1 MILLKANV
9 AKMVTQMLFP
19 KTIQSFQNTQKH
31 VIKDTLF
38 DMIHSDGISV
48 SSVDLIFGHYFIYV
62 LLGEGMLAP
71 VFLYEKRISY
81 KQSQTNGLP
90 RLHFCQC
97 DNIQTDFNPTNKH
110 HTLTH
115 RHYTAKITKRNA
127 FSLSIKQG
135 ISEVG
140 LYNDYPLELCPLC
153 SDILKQMREGQTI
166 DSTLSVYVFKNQ
178 YLELLEA
185 NPTLRQKEMIAL
197 QVANLE
203 CYKCKKHI
211 DIDSSIWIQIHDNI
225 LKICCC

>member
-1 MILLKANV
+1 
-9 AKMVTQMLFP
+9 MLFP
-19 KTIQSFQNTQKH
+19 KTFQSLQNTQKH
-31 VIKDTLF
+31 IIKDTLF
-38 DMIHSDGISV
+38 DMLHSDGISV
-48 SSVDLIFGHYFIYV
+48 SSLDLIFGHYFIYA
-62 LLGEGMLAP
+62 LLGDGVLMP

-81 KQSQTNGLP
+81 KQSQTKGLP

-97 DNIQTDFNPTNKH
+97 SEIQNDFNAVNKH

-153 SDILKQMREGQTI
+153 SDILHQMREGQVI

-178 YLELLEA
+178 YLDLLEA

-211 DIDSSIWIQIHDNI
+211 DIDSPMWIQIHNNT
-225 LKICCC
+225 LKIYCC

>member
-1 MILLKANV
+1 
-9 AKMVTQMLFP
+9 MLFP

-38 DMIHSDGISV
+38 DMLHSDGISV

-110 HTLTH
+110 HTLTVHCSFWVFYLFFSHIVHSNHSVPFLPPLPVPFLFPLPVPSFPSFLLLFVSFCFCH
-115 RHYTAKITKRNA
+115 RV
-127 FSLSIKQG
+127 SLCSPGCPGTCSADQAG
-135 ISEVG
+135 
-140 LYNDYPLELCPLC
+140 LELRDLPA
-153 SDILKQMREGQTI
+153 SA
-166 DSTLSVYVFKNQ
+166 S
-178 YLELLEA
+178 
-185 NPTLRQKEMIAL
+185 
-197 QVANLE
+197 
-203 CYKCKKHI
+203 
-211 DIDSSIWIQIHDNI
+211 
-225 LKICCC
+225 